1 MADDMG
7 QEIEQDAALIHDYV
21 TECDELM
28 QRLDQDLVAL
38 ETSPSDAE
46 LLNRIFRAFHT
57 IKGTSG
63 FLGFT
68 QVAEITHIA
77 EDVLN
82 LLRQGG
88 AKATRHTMDV
98 LLATLDQ
105 MREMIG
111 DIHSGVSRSYAV
123 EGLVADLKG
132 LLVPG
137 ANGNPAGTAAAPPP
151 SAPAKPAAAEISQ
164 PAAQGTEPVA
174 AVAPPI
180 GEILVETG
188 KTTPL
193 DVYRAAEKQAEGD
206 PRRIGE
212 ILIEHGAAKPSDVL
226 NALKTQEKAGGTQR
240 AQATEGRTIRVDV
253 TKLDELVNL
262 VGELVL
268 ERNRLAHLSKMFS
281 GNQVSAEQFE
291 SAFLQSTA
299 RLGFITDEL
308 QTAGLRTRMVSVD
321 TVFRRFPRMVRDLA
335 GALGKQVE
343 LVIRGEDTELDK
355 TIVEEIS
362 DPLVHLLRNSLDHGI
377 ELPAVRQAA
386 GKDPKGTVRVEARQE
401 GDNII
406 IEIADDGAGM
416 DPVRLSKKALERG
429 LFTQEQLAAMSR
441 REILDMI
448 FLPGFSTAEKVSDVS
463 GRGVGMDVVRSNM
476 KKLNGTV
483 ELESELGRGSCV
495 RLRLPLTLAIVPVL
509 LVSVSKETY
518 ALPLRSI
525 VETVR
530 VRASEIHSANSTEML
545 RLRDRMVPVCWLHR
559 ALASASEL
567 PKDSDLLRVVI
578 LSAGERRI
586 GMVVD
591 GLLGQE
597 ETVIKPLST
606 HLRDVPGLSGATISG
621 DGEVRL
627 MLDPAG
633 LLGLVESRAGGLQ

>member
-1 MADDMG
+1 MSQD
-7 QEIEQDAALIHDYV
+7 IEQDAALIQDYV

-38 ETSPSDAE
+38 ETSPADAD

-82 LLRQGG
+82 LLRQGR
-88 AKATRHTMDV
+88 AQVTRHTMDV

-105 MREMIG
+105 MRQMIA
-111 DIHSGVSRSYAV
+111 DIRGGVSRSYAL
-123 EGLVADLKG
+123 EGLLADLKG
-132 LLVPG
+132 LLAPA
-137 ANGNPAGTAAAPPP
+137 ANGSPAGPAAAP
-151 SAPAKPAAAEISQ
+151 SAPPAPAASAAAETSKPAAGGE
-164 PAAQGTEPVA
+164 PEPVA
-174 AVAPPI
+174 GVIPPI
-180 GEILVETG
+180 GEILVEAG
-188 KTTPL
+188 KATPL
-193 DVYRAAEKQAEGD
+193 NVFHAAEKQAEGD
-206 PRRIGE
+206 PRRLGE
-212 ILIEHGAAKPSDVL
+212 ILVEQGAVKPADVL
-226 NALKTQEKAGGTQR
+226 NALKTQEKAGG
-240 AQATEGRTIRVDV
+240 AQKAHAAEGRTIRVDV
-253 TKLDELVNL
+253 AKLDELVNL

-268 ERNRLAHLSKMFS
+268 ERNRLVHLSKRFS
-281 GNQVSAEQFE
+281 GNQVSSEQFE
-291 SAFLQSTA
+291 SAFVQSTA

-335 GALGKQVE
+335 AALGKQVE

-377 ELPAVRQAA
+377 ESPAARQAA
-386 GKDPKGTVRVEARQE
+386 GKHPKGTVRVEARQE
-401 GDNII
+401 GDNIV

-416 DPVRLSKKALERG
+416 DPARLSKKALEKG
-429 LFTQEQLAAMSR
+429 LYTQEQLAAMNR
-441 REILDMI
+441 REILDLI
-448 FLPGFSTAEKVSDVS
+448 FLPGFSTAEKVSGVS

-483 ELESELGRGSCV
+483 ELESEPGHGSCV

-509 LVSVSKETY
+509 LVSITRETY

-530 VRASEIHSANSTEML
+530 VRAAEIHSANGTDML

-559 ALASASEL
+559 ALAAAAGSRQ
-567 PKDSDLLRVVI
+567 DSDLLRVVI
-578 LSAGERRI
+578 LAAGERRI
-586 GMVVD
+586 GVVVD
-591 GLLGQE
+591 RLLGQE

-606 HLRDVPGLSGATISG
+606 HLRNVPGLSGATISG

-627 MLDPAG
+627 MLDPGG
-633 LLGLVESRAGGLQ
+633 LLGVVESRAGGPQ

>member
-1 MADDMG
+1 MG

-88 AKATRHTMDV
+88 AQATRHTMDV

-111 DIHSGVSRSYAV
+111 DIRGGVSRSYAV
-123 EGLVADLKG
+123 EGLVADLKS

-137 ANGNPAGTAAAPPP
+137 ANGSPAGTAAAPP
-151 SAPAKPAAAEISQ
+151 APTKPAAAEIGKPAVQ
-164 PAAQGTEPVA
+164 GPEPAAGI
-174 AVAPPI
+174 APPI

-212 ILIEHGAAKPSDVL
+212 ILIEQGAAKPADVL
-226 NALKTQEKAGGTQR
+226 NALKIQEKAGGAQR
-240 AQATEGRTIRVDV
+240 AQAAEGRTIRVDV

-335 GALGKQVE
+335 GALGKQVD

-401 GDNII
+401 GDNIV

-416 DPVRLSKKALERG
+416 DPARLSKKALEKG

-530 VRASEIHSANSTEML
+530 VRASEIHSANATEML

-567 PKDSDLLRVVI
+567 PKDTDLLRVVI

>member
-1 MADDMG
+1 MG

-38 ETSPSDAE
+38 ETSPSDAD

-88 AKATRHTMDV
+88 AQATRHTMDV

-111 DIHSGVSRSYAV
+111 DIRGGVSRSYSV

-137 ANGNPAGTAAAPPP
+137 ANGSPAGTAAAPP
-151 SAPAKPAAAEISQ
+151 APAKPLAAEISKPTPQ
-164 PAAQGTEPVA
+164 GPEPAAGV
-174 AVAPPI
+174 VPPL
-180 GEILVETG
+180 GEILVESG

-212 ILIEHGAAKPSDVL
+212 ILVEQGAAKPADVL
-226 NALKTQEKAGGTQR
+226 NALKIQEKAGGAQR
-240 AQATEGRTIRVDV
+240 AQAGEGRTIRVDV

-335 GALGKQVE
+335 GALGKQVD

-377 ELPAVRQAA
+377 ELPAVRQAT

-416 DPVRLSKKALERG
+416 DPVRLSKKALEKG

-530 VRASEIHSANSTEML
+530 VRASEIHSANATEML

-567 PKDSDLLRVVI
+567 PKDTDLLRVVI